1 MNDGNKIIPITTE
14 VGTRRNDLKARMRRA
29 MLQMRL
35 KMEITDTVR
44 KAINRK
50 MRTYRR
56 GVIMMVIILVGT
68 MFYTGN
74 TFYTAVKKA
83 RASVPAGCPNTQT
96 LRGEVSIFSNREVVV
111 FGDAGAIV
119 DCKYQYN

>member
-56 GVIMMVIILVGT
+56 GVIMMVIILCAQRV
-68 MFYTGN
+68 
-74 TFYTAVKKA
+74 
-83 RASVPAGCPNTQT
+83 
-96 LRGEVSIFSNREVVV
+96 LLE
-111 FGDAGAIV
+111 
-119 DCKYQYN
+119 